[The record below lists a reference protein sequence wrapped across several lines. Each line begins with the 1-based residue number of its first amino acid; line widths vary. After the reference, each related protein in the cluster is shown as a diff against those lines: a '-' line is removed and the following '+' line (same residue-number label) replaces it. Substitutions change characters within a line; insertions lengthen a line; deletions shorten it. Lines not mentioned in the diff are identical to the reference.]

1 MRSISLGNPVWTCQ
15 YYLLG
20 GGRRII
26 PIAIIY
32 TSLLVGVYLL
42 FCKLLGREYPIRQIS
57 INALK
62 IGAFLQAGLLI
73 VVGAGAIYKAL
84 LREYN
89 TRMIESYRT
98 ARMGAFTAVLGYVF
112 GATLQV
118 MLLWL
123 IGVCVGA
130 LICTAGQAGG
140 LVEWLK
146 GNACL
151 LPCAFCFWSVQG
163 FFGVSDKKPG
173 NVAVIIVIASFV
185 LAGVISEVP
194 YLIGPYLLVG
204 ASAGAEAYMLMTKG
218 VGQAP
223 APAVAVALA
232 MAAFWTAASARRF
245 RRPYLPALDPLAAV
259 GLLLLWCLIG
269 IGTAMVLPEMGQP
282 PGAEERRIG
291 LAFFCGSVLFLAV
304 LPVWMSAPLRR
315 RIICGWSPRYRHESR
330 PPIMYAIISLLIAGL
345 FVEALTGGLGFR
357 PLIAPATGNR
367 WAFAVPPS
375 ILIAP
380 GIVFV
385 CALVVWSVYRS
396 GKTSWVP
403 LLVILLWFGVPLMDQ
418 ARISIAEANRISTG
432 FSVMLTSS
440 PIGTL
445 VASIFS
451 IKAPIVAGLAIQ
463 TVLALF
469 AMQMTQRARARF
481 IAQRD
486 TTKCRGC
493 GYSLVGNTTG
503 ACPEC
508 GRPFTPKDVAMP
520 ADLLEHLAH
529 QTDATSKESFADGA
543 HRPT

>member
-26 PIAIIY
+26 PIAVLY
-32 TSLLVGVYLL
+32 TTLLIGVYLL

-57 INALK
+57 IEALRVA
-62 IGAFLQAGLLI
+62 AFLQSGLLI
-73 VVGAGAIYKAL
+73 LVGSGAIYKAL
-84 LREYN
+84 QREYT

-98 ARMGAFTAVLGYVF
+98 ARMGAFTAILGYLF

-130 LICTAGQAGG
+130 LVCTAGQADG

-151 LPCAFCFWSVQG
+151 LPCAVCFWSVQV
-163 FFGVSDKKPG
+163 FFGVADKKPS
-173 NVAVIIVIASFV
+173 NVAVVIVIASFI
-185 LAGVISEVP
+185 LAGVITEVR
-194 YLIGPYLLVG
+194 YLIGPYLLFG
-204 ASAGAEAYMLMTKG
+204 ASAGAEAYLLMTKG
-218 VGQAP
+218 VGRAP
-223 APAVAVALA
+223 APAVAVALL
-232 MAAFWTAASARRF
+232 MALFWIAAAARRF

-269 IGTAMVLPEMGQP
+269 IGTSIVLPDMSRP
-282 PGAEERRIG
+282 PDGEERNLG
-291 LAFFCGSVLFLAV
+291 MVFLCGSVLFLAV

-345 FVEALTGGLGFR
+345 FVEALSGGLGFK
-357 PLIAPATGNR
+357 PLIAPTIGNR
-367 WAFAVPPS
+367 WAFVVPPS

-385 CALVVWSVYRS
+385 SALVIWSIYRS

-440 PIGTL
+440 PIGAL
-445 VASIFS
+445 AASIFS
-451 IKAPIVAGLAIQ
+451 IKAPIVAGLSIQ
-463 TVLALF
+463 TVLALI
-469 AMQMTQRARARF
+469 AMRMAQRARSRF

-486 TTKCRGC
+486 TTKCKGC
-493 GYSLVGNTTG
+493 GYSLIGNTTG

-508 GRPFTPKDVAMP
+508 GKPFTDKDVAMP
-520 ADLLEHLAH
+520 AALLRNMAH
-529 QTDATSKESFADGA
+529 DHEDASQS
-543 HRPT
+543 